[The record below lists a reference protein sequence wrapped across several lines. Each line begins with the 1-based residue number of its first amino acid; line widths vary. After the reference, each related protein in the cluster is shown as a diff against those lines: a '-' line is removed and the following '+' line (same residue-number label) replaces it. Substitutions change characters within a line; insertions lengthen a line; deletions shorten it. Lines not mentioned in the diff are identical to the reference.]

1 MKNSPL
7 LPCSRSM
14 NGGVKLSVRSD
25 QGGFAVRGKRE
36 RKKAE
41 VLKGGGHCKIGAPFS
56 FPLFS
61 TTRHASQ
68 PQSPPPVPK
77 PPPPLTLLFTLHT
90 FEGGR
95 VRGVGRLCLLEVGG
109 GEGGAGP
116 FRKERRR
123 GRGLEQVRHLPS
135 VDTYKRQFSLML
147 YLWD

>member
-25 QGGFAVRGKRE
+25 QGGFAVRGKRD
-36 RKKAE
+36 RQTAE
-41 VLKGGGHCKIGAPFS
+41 ALKGGGHCKIGAPFS

-77 PPPPLTLLFTLHT
+77 SPPPLTLLFTLHT
-90 FEGGR
+90 FKGGR
-95 VRGVGRLCLLEVGG
+95 VRGVGRLAKSG
-109 GEGGAGP
+109 GEGKGKGGP
-116 FRKERRR
+116 FGKKEGGEEGWNRFGIYR
-123 GRGLEQVRHLPS
+123 P
-135 VDTYKRQFSLML
+135 
-147 YLWD
+147 